1 MGGSFLL
8 FMFKLISNVKVK
20 FLLNFIVTTDAS
32 LVLAG
37 AHQQNPLS
45 PLISCVNLL
54 RFFASNLIFKT
65 MACVRRKSARSWGNV
80 TA

>member
-1 MGGSFLL
+1 
-8 FMFKLISNVKVK
+8 MFKLISNVKVK

-45 PLISCVNLL
+45 PLISCVNP
-54 RFFASNLIFKT
+54 FASNLIFET
-65 MACVRRKSARSWGNV
+65 MASVRRKSARSWGM
-80 TA
+80 